1 MEISNKLL
9 ITIYLNQK
17 IVFDMLAT
25 LEDGFSQLSEITRSE
40 IDTKN
45 KESNIGGS
53 VGVSNVFAFLGINF
67 NANKKSASIGENSET
82 MVATKI
88 HTPSSLFVKLY
99 NKLEE
104 LNKINRISEFS
115 DLQKIKTGDFVE
127 FKGTLIK
134 NPLIST
140 FESFSKMM
148 ELVYSFSDSP
158 IGKGMSKQSQGINK
172 NEYQKIKKQIDLFTS
187 ALTVDN
193 TFDIICEIDNNL
205 TSVVNVYK
213 NYFFN
218 KNLNEIIDGEY
229 TVIGKVVKIS
239 FAKDGNSINLLRNT
253 GLNLAKKELMD
264 KMFQG
269 FKSSEMSSAGMD
281 IPDFSTIIENDAMLV
296 IPICIYT

>member
-1 MEISNKLL
+1 
-9 ITIYLNQK
+9 
-17 IVFDMLAT
+17 
-25 LEDGFSQLSEITRSE
+25 
-40 IDTKN
+40 
-45 KESNIGGS
+45 
-53 VGVSNVFAFLGINF
+53 
-67 NANKKSASIGENSET
+67 
-82 MVATKI
+82 
-88 HTPSSLFVKLY
+88 
-99 NKLEE
+99 
-104 LNKINRISEFS
+104 
-115 DLQKIKTGDFVE
+115 
-127 FKGTLIK
+127 
-134 NPLIST
+134 
-140 FESFSKMM
+140 MM